1 MSGGEALVGALAR
14 EGVRHVFG
22 VPGAGQYEA
31 VDPFHGRD
39 DIHYV
44 SCRSEQPTTYLA
56 DGYGRVTGRPAAVV
70 VLSGVGLRNAAPGLE
85 TAHAS
90 SSPVLVISDHA
101 TEGAVPPAL
110 AGIVKWGAR
119 ATRPAALPA
128 LVRRAVAEARSGR
141 PRPVYL
147 GVSHAVLAA
156 REPVAWAGAVAAAGG
171 PAPGTAGAGHAAAH
185 PAGAGDDPPGAAGM
199 ASAAGPANSASGALE
214 RAAAADRNPA
224 GAQAAAAAMPP
235 AALATP
241 AAADAVER
249 AAELLAAA
257 ARPAIVAGTGVA
269 RARAAAALRTLAE
282 SLQAPVAT
290 SVAAKGVFSDH
301 HPLCL
306 GAAYPPYR
314 PLTEYLRTRDVVLLA
329 GTGWPAAA
337 LAETT
342 RSSRDAEDDESR
354 GTGLAHRPS
363 SAGQGTRLRTVRI
376 DVEPRADA
384 EVTIQADAGWAL
396 AELAARLAGARAE
409 AAAGAPAAPGLPAA
423 SGVAGEVA
431 RLRARRAAPSEQL
444 QPQRSLTEALRAA
457 LPEDGIL
464 VHDMTQLGYYS
475 RSYFP
480 VYRPDSYQIPRGNL
494 GAALPMALGVKLAYP
509 RRAVVALCGDGGLLY
524 HVQELATAVQY
535 GINVVVVVCNDAAYG
550 NVLRAQQEEFGGRV
564 VGTRLRNPDF
574 PALAAAF
581 GVSGVR
587 AADADNLR
595 STLAAALEADA
606 PALIEVPLG
615 PLQRRY

>member
-14 EGVRHVFG
+14 EGVSHVFG

-31 VDPFHGRD
+31 VDPFYGRR
-39 DIHYV
+39 DIRYI
-44 SCRSEQPTTYLA
+44 SCRSEQPATYLA
-56 DGYGRVTGRPAAVV
+56 DGYGRVAGRPAAVI
-70 VLSGVGLRNAAPGLE
+70 VLSGVGLRSAAPGLE
-85 TAHAS
+85 TAFDS

-119 ATRPAALPA
+119 ATRPAEVPA
-128 LVRRAVAEARSGR
+128 LVRRALAETGSGR

-156 REPVAWAGAVAAAGG
+156 RERVAWAAGGASAGDAAHAAAGL
-171 PAPGTAGAGHAAAH
+171 PPDAAETH
-185 PAGAGDDPPGAAGM
+185 PGAAGT
-199 ASAAGPANSASGALE
+199 AQADAWADSSAGAL
-214 RAAAADRNPA
+214 
-224 GAQAAAAAMPP
+224 
-235 AALATP
+235 
-241 AAADAVER
+241 ER
-249 AAELLAAA
+249 AAELLAGA

-269 RARAAAALRTLAE
+269 RARAAAALCTLAE
-282 SLQAPVAT
+282 RLQAPVAT
-290 SVAAKGVFSDH
+290 SVAAKGVFSDR

-306 GAAYPPYR
+306 GAAHPPYR
-314 PLTEYLRTRDVVLLA
+314 PLTEYLRSRDVVLLA

-337 LAETT
+337 LAE
-342 RSSRDAEDDESR
+342 
-354 GTGLAHRPS
+354 
-363 SAGQGTRLRTVRI
+363 GTRTRTVRI

-396 AELAARLAGARAE
+396 AQLAARLDRGAAGGP
-409 AAAGAPAAPGLPAA
+409 AAAPAVAA
-423 SGVAGEVA
+423 EVA
-431 RLRARRAAPSEQL
+431 RLRAQREAPSEQL

-475 RSYFP
+475 RGYFP
-480 VYRPDSYQIPRGNL
+480 VYQPDSYQIPRGNL
-494 GAALPMALGVKLAYP
+494 GAALPLALGAKLACP

-535 GINVVVVVCNDAAYG
+535 GIAVVVVVCNDNAYG

-581 GVSGVR
+581 GISGQR
-587 AADADNLR
+587 AADAAALR
-595 STLAAALEADA
+595 RMLAAALEADA

>member
-1 MSGGEALVGALAR
+1 MTGGEALVGALAR
-14 EGVRHVFG
+14 EGVSHVFG

-56 DGYGRVTGRPAAVV
+56 DGYGRVTGRPAAVI

-90 SSPVLVISDHA
+90 SSPVLVISDHD

-128 LVRRAVAEARSGR
+128 LVRRAVAEARAGR

-156 REPVAWAGAVAAAGG
+156 REPVPWAGAAAAGEC
-171 PAPGTAGAGHAAAH
+171 PAPGAADAGHSAAH
-185 PAGAGDDPPGAAGM
+185 PAGAGDAPPGAAETHPD
-199 ASAAGPANSASGALE
+199 AAVEAPD
-214 RAAAADRNPA
+214 AAEVNRDLA
-224 GAQAAAAAMPP
+224 GAQATSAATPHAALDASAAAG
-235 AALATP
+235 AL
-241 AAADAVER
+241 DR
-249 AAELLAAA
+249 AAELLAGA

-282 SLQAPVAT
+282 RLQAPVAT
-290 SVAAKGVFSDH
+290 SVAAKGVFSDR

-306 GAAYPPYR
+306 GAVYPPYR

-329 GTGWPAAA
+329 GTGWPTAA
-337 LAETT
+337 LAEG
-342 RSSRDAEDDESR
+342 A
-354 GTGLAHRPS
+354 P
-363 SAGQGTRLRTVRI
+363 LRTVRI
-376 DVEPRADA
+376 DAEPRTDA

-396 AELAARLAGARAE
+396 AQLTARLAGAA
-409 AAAGAPAAPGLPAA
+409 AAGTAAGAPAAPGSPAA
-423 SGVAGEVA
+423 PDVVAEVA
-431 RLRARRAAPSEQL
+431 RLRAQRAAPSEQL

-457 LPEDGIL
+457 LPEDAIL

-480 VYRPDSYQIPRGNL
+480 VYEPDSYQIPRGNL
-494 GAALPMALGVKLAYP
+494 GAALPMALGAKLACP

-581 GVSGVR
+581 GVSGMR
-587 AADADNLR
+587 AADADTLR
-595 STLAAALEADA
+595 RTVAAALKADA

-615 PLQRRY
+615 PLRRRY

>member
-14 EGVRHVFG
+14 EGVSHVFG

-31 VDPFHGRD
+31 VDPFYGRRE
-39 DIHYV
+39 IRYL
-44 SCRSEQPTTYLA
+44 SCRSEQPATYLA
-56 DGYGRVTGRPAAVV
+56 DGYGRVAGRPAAVI
-70 VLSGVGLRNAAPGLE
+70 VLSGVGLRSAAPGLE
-85 TAHAS
+85 TAFDS

-101 TEGAVPPAL
+101 TEDAVPPAL

-119 ATRPAALPA
+119 VTRPAEAPA
-128 LVRRAVAEARSGR
+128 LVRRAVAETGSGR

-156 REPVAWAGAVAAAGG
+156 RERVAWAAGGASAGDAAHAAAGL
-171 PAPGTAGAGHAAAH
+171 PPDAAETH
-185 PAGAGDDPPGAAGM
+185 PGAAGT
-199 ASAAGPANSASGALE
+199 AQADAWADSSAGAL
-214 RAAAADRNPA
+214 
-224 GAQAAAAAMPP
+224 
-235 AALATP
+235 
-241 AAADAVER
+241 ER
-249 AAELLAAA
+249 AAELLAGA

-269 RARAAAALRTLAE
+269 RARAAAALCTLAE
-282 SLQAPVAT
+282 RLQAPVAT
-290 SVAAKGVFSDH
+290 SVAAKGVFSDR

-306 GAAYPPYR
+306 GAAHPPYR
-314 PLTEYLRTRDVVLLA
+314 PLTEYLRSRDVVLLA

-337 LAETT
+337 LAE
-342 RSSRDAEDDESR
+342 
-354 GTGLAHRPS
+354 
-363 SAGQGTRLRTVRI
+363 GTRTRTVRI

-396 AELAARLAGARAE
+396 AQLAARLDRGANGGP
-409 AAAGAPAAPGLPAA
+409 AAAPAVAA
-423 SGVAGEVA
+423 EVA
-431 RLRARRAAPSEQL
+431 RLRAQREAPSEQL

-475 RSYFP
+475 RGYFP
-480 VYRPDSYQIPRGNL
+480 VYQPDSYQIPRGNL
-494 GAALPMALGVKLAYP
+494 GAALPLALGAKLACP

-524 HVQELATAVQY
+524 HVQELVTAVQY
-535 GINVVVVVCNDAAYG
+535 GINVVVVVCNDNAYG

-564 VGTRLRNPDF
+564 IGTRLRNPDF
-574 PALAAAF
+574 PTLAAAF
-581 GVSGVR
+581 GISGQR
-587 AADADNLR
+587 AADAAALR
-595 STLAAALEADA
+595 RMLAAALEADS

>member
-14 EGVRHVFG
+14 EGVSHVFG

-31 VDPFHGRD
+31 VDPFYGRD
-39 DIHYV
+39 DIRYV

-56 DGYGRVTGRPAAVV
+56 DGYGRVAGRPAAVI

-90 SSPVLVISDHA
+90 SSPVLMISDHDA
-101 TEGAVPPAL
+101 EDAVPPAL
-110 AGIVKWGAR
+110 AGIAKWGAR
-119 ATRPAALPA
+119 ATRPAAVPA
-128 LVRRAVAEARSGR
+128 LVRRALAEARSGR

-156 REPVAWAGAVAAAGG
+156 RERVS
-171 PAPGTAGAGHAAAH
+171 AAH
-185 PAGAGDDPPGAAGM
+185 PAGAGDSPDAAETPHGAVGEA
-199 ASAAGPANSASGALE
+199 PADVQAHP
-214 RAAAADRNPA
+214 AADV
-224 GAQAAAAAMPP
+224 
-235 AALATP
+235 L
-241 AAADAVER
+241 ER
-249 AAELLAAA
+249 AAELLAGA

-269 RARAAAALRTLAE
+269 RARAAAALCALAE
-282 SLQAPVAT
+282 RLQAPVAT
-290 SVAAKGVFSDH
+290 SVAAKGILSDR

-306 GAAYPPYR
+306 GAVFPPYR
-314 PLTEYLRTRDVVLLA
+314 PLTEFLRTRDVVLLA
-329 GTGWPAAA
+329 GTGWPAAT
-337 LAETT
+337 LAE
-342 RSSRDAEDDESR
+342 
-354 GTGLAHRPS
+354 
-363 SAGQGTRLRTVRI
+363 GTRMRTVRI

-384 EVTIQADAGWAL
+384 EETIQADAGWAL
-396 AELAARLAGARAE
+396 AQIAARLDRGA
-409 AAAGAPAAPGLPAA
+409 AAAGPTAAPAV
-423 SGVAGEVA
+423 VAEVA
-431 RLRARRAAPSEQL
+431 RLRAQRGAPSEQL

-494 GAALPMALGVKLAYP
+494 GAALPLALGAKLACP

-535 GINVVVVVCNDAAYG
+535 GINVVVVVCNDNAYG

-564 VGTRLRNPDF
+564 IGTRLRNPDF

-581 GVSGVR
+581 GISGQR
-587 AADADNLR
+587 AADAAALR
-595 STLAAALEADA
+595 RMLTATLEADA

>member
-14 EGVRHVFG
+14 EGVSHVFG

-31 VDPFHGRD
+31 VDPFYGRR
-39 DIHYV
+39 DIRYI
-44 SCRSEQPTTYLA
+44 SCRSEQPATYLA
-56 DGYGRVTGRPAAVV
+56 DGYGRVAGRPAAVI
-70 VLSGVGLRNAAPGLE
+70 VLSGVGLRSAAPGLE
-85 TAHAS
+85 TAFDS

-119 ATRPAALPA
+119 ATRPAEVPA
-128 LVRRAVAEARSGR
+128 LVRRALAETGSGR

-156 REPVAWAGAVAAAGG
+156 RERVAWAAGGASAGDAAHAAAGL
-171 PAPGTAGAGHAAAH
+171 PPDAAETH
-185 PAGAGDDPPGAAGM
+185 PGAAGT
-199 ASAAGPANSASGALE
+199 AQADAWADSSAGAL
-214 RAAAADRNPA
+214 
-224 GAQAAAAAMPP
+224 
-235 AALATP
+235 
-241 AAADAVER
+241 ER
-249 AAELLAAA
+249 AAELLAGA

-269 RARAAAALRTLAE
+269 RARAAAALCTLAE
-282 SLQAPVAT
+282 RLQAPVAT
-290 SVAAKGVFSDH
+290 SVAAKGVFSDR

-306 GAAYPPYR
+306 GAAHPPYR
-314 PLTEYLRTRDVVLLA
+314 PLTEYLRSRDVVLLA

-337 LAETT
+337 LAE
-342 RSSRDAEDDESR
+342 
-354 GTGLAHRPS
+354 
-363 SAGQGTRLRTVRI
+363 GTRTRTVRI
-376 DVEPRADA
+376 DMEPRADA

-396 AELAARLAGARAE
+396 AQLAARLDRGAAGGP
-409 AAAGAPAAPGLPAA
+409 AAAPAVAA
-423 SGVAGEVA
+423 EVA
-431 RLRARRAAPSEQL
+431 RLRAQREAPSEQL

-475 RSYFP
+475 RGYFP
-480 VYRPDSYQIPRGNL
+480 VYQPDSYQIPRGNL
-494 GAALPMALGVKLAYP
+494 GAALPLALGAKLACP

-535 GINVVVVVCNDAAYG
+535 GIAVVVVVCNDNAYG

-581 GVSGVR
+581 GISGQR
-587 AADADNLR
+587 AADAAALR
-595 STLAAALEADA
+595 RMLAAALEADA

>member
-1 MSGGEALVGALAR
+1 MTGGEALVGALAQ
-14 EGVRHVFG
+14 EGVSHVFG

-56 DGYGRVTGRPAAVV
+56 DGYGRVTGRPAAVI

-90 SSPVLVISDHA
+90 SSPVLVISDHD
-101 TEGAVPPAL
+101 TEDAVPPAL
-110 AGIVKWGAR
+110 EGIVKWGAR
-119 ATRPAALPA
+119 ATRPAAVPS

-156 REPVAWAGAVAAAGG
+156 RERVSWAGAAATGGG
-171 PAPGTAGAGHAAAH
+171 PASGAAVAGHSAAD
-185 PAGAGDDPPGAAGM
+185 PAGTGDDSPGAAATHPGAM
-199 ASAAGPANSASGALE
+199 GTAPAAGRPNPASGALE
-214 RAAAADRNPA
+214 S
-224 GAQAAAAAMPP
+224 
-235 AALATP
+235 
-241 AAADAVER
+241 

-257 ARPAIVAGTGVA
+257 VRPAIVAGTGVA
-269 RARAAAALRTLAE
+269 RAGAAAELRTLAE
-282 SLQAPVAT
+282 RLQAPVAT

-306 GAAYPPYR
+306 GAVYPPYR
-314 PLTEYLRTRDVVLLA
+314 PLTDFLRTRDAVLLA
-329 GTGWPAAA
+329 GTGWPATA
-337 LAETT
+337 LAE
-342 RSSRDAEDDESR
+342 
-354 GTGLAHRPS
+354 
-363 SAGQGTRLRTVRI
+363 GTRLRTVRI

-396 AELAARLAGARAE
+396 EQLGARLDGGTAPIP
-409 AAAGAPAAPGLPAA
+409 PAAPDVTA
-423 SGVAGEVA
+423 EVA
-431 RLRARRAAPSEQL
+431 RLRAQRAAPSEQL

-480 VYRPDSYQIPRGNL
+480 VYRPDGYQIPRGNL
-494 GAALPMALGVKLAYP
+494 GAALPMALGAKLACP
-509 RRAVVALCGDGGLLY
+509 RCAVVALCGDGGLLY

-535 GINVVVVVCNDAAYG
+535 GIAVVVVVCNDNAYG

-574 PALAAAF
+574 PGLAAAF
-581 GVSGVR
+581 GVSGQR
-587 AADADNLR
+587 APDAAALQ
-595 STLAAALEADA
+595 SILAAALEADA

>member
-14 EGVRHVFG
+14 EGVSHVFG

-31 VDPFHGRD
+31 VDPFYGRR
-39 DIHYV
+39 DIRYL
-44 SCRSEQPTTYLA
+44 SCRSEQPATYLA
-56 DGYGRVTGRPAAVV
+56 DGYGRVAGRPAAVI
-70 VLSGVGLRNAAPGLE
+70 VLSGVGLRSAAPGLE
-85 TAHAS
+85 TAFDS

-119 ATRPAALPA
+119 ATRPAEVPA
-128 LVRRAVAEARSGR
+128 LVRRALAETGSGR

-156 REPVAWAGAVAAAGG
+156 RERVAWAAGGASAGDAAHAAAGL
-171 PAPGTAGAGHAAAH
+171 PPDAAETH
-185 PAGAGDDPPGAAGM
+185 PGAAGT
-199 ASAAGPANSASGALE
+199 AQADAWADSSAGAL
-214 RAAAADRNPA
+214 
-224 GAQAAAAAMPP
+224 
-235 AALATP
+235 
-241 AAADAVER
+241 ER
-249 AAELLAAA
+249 AAELLAGA

-269 RARAAAALRTLAE
+269 RARAAAALCALAE
-282 SLQAPVAT
+282 HLQAPVAT
-290 SVAAKGVFSDH
+290 SVAAKGVFSDR

-306 GAAYPPYR
+306 GAAHPPYR

-337 LAETT
+337 LAE
-342 RSSRDAEDDESR
+342 
-354 GTGLAHRPS
+354 
-363 SAGQGTRLRTVRI
+363 GTRTRTVRI
-376 DVEPRADA
+376 DMEPRADA

-396 AELAARLAGARAE
+396 AQLAARLDRGANGGP
-409 AAAGAPAAPGLPAA
+409 AAAPAVAA
-423 SGVAGEVA
+423 EVA
-431 RLRARRAAPSEQL
+431 RLRAQREAPSEQL

-475 RSYFP
+475 RGYFP
-480 VYRPDSYQIPRGNL
+480 VYQPDSYQIPRGNL
-494 GAALPMALGVKLAYP
+494 GAALPLALGAKLACP

-524 HVQELATAVQY
+524 HVQELATAFQY
-535 GINVVVVVCNDAAYG
+535 GINVVVVVCNDNAYG

-574 PALAAAF
+574 PTLAAAF
-581 GVSGVR
+581 GISGQR
-587 AADADNLR
+587 AADAAALR
-595 STLAAALEADA
+595 RMLAAALEADA

>member
-1 MSGGEALVGALAR
+1 MVNSDAPRVMSGGEALVGALAR
-14 EGVRHVFG
+14 EGVSHVFG

-31 VDPFHGRD
+31 VDPFYGRR
-39 DIHYV
+39 DINYV
-44 SCRSEQPTTYLA
+44 SCRSEQPVTYLA
-56 DGYGRVTGRPAAVV
+56 DGYGRVAGRPAAVI

-101 TEGAVPPAL
+101 GAGAVPPAL

-119 ATRPAALPA
+119 VTRPAEVPA
-128 LVRRAVAEARSGR
+128 LVRRAVAETGSGR

-156 REPVAWAGAVAAAGG
+156 REPVAWAAGGASAGDAAHAAAGL
-171 PAPGTAGAGHAAAH
+171 PPDAAETH
-185 PAGAGDDPPGAAGM
+185 LGAAG
-199 ASAAGPANSASGALE
+199 AAQADVWADSSAGALE
-214 RAAAADRNPA
+214 H
-224 GAQAAAAAMPP
+224 
-235 AALATP
+235 
-241 AAADAVER
+241 
-249 AAELLAAA
+249 AAELLAGA

-269 RARAAAALRTLAE
+269 RARAAAALCTLAE
-282 SLQAPVAT
+282 RLQAPVAT
-290 SVAAKGVFSDH
+290 SVAAKGVFSDR

-337 LAETT
+337 LAE
-342 RSSRDAEDDESR
+342 
-354 GTGLAHRPS
+354 
-363 SAGQGTRLRTVRI
+363 GTRMRTVRI
-376 DVEPRADA
+376 DAEPRADA
-384 EVTIQADAGWAL
+384 DVTIQADAGWAL
-396 AELAARLAGARAE
+396 EQLAARLDRGRGAGPDATPVV
-409 AAAGAPAAPGLPAA
+409 AA
-423 SGVAGEVA
+423 EVA
-431 RLRARRAAPSEQL
+431 RLRAQRAAPSEQL
-444 QPQRSLTEALRAA
+444 QPQRSLIEALRAA

-475 RSYFP
+475 RNYFP
-480 VYRPDSYQIPRGNL
+480 VYQPDSYQIPRGNL
-494 GAALPMALGVKLAYP
+494 GAALPMALGAKLACP

-524 HVQELATAVQY
+524 HVQELVTAVQY
-535 GINVVVVVCNDAAYG
+535 GIAVVVVVCNDNAYG

-564 VGTRLRNPDF
+564 IGTRLRNPDF

-581 GVSGVR
+581 GISGQR
-587 AADADNLR
+587 AADADTLR
-595 STLAAALEADA
+595 CTLAAALEAAA

>member
-14 EGVRHVFG
+14 EGVSHVFG

-31 VDPFHGRD
+31 VDPFYGRR
-39 DIHYV
+39 DIRYI
-44 SCRSEQPTTYLA
+44 SCRSEQPATYLA
-56 DGYGRVTGRPAAVV
+56 DGYGRVAGRPAAVI
-70 VLSGVGLRNAAPGLE
+70 VLSGVGLRSAAPGLE
-85 TAHAS
+85 TAFDS

-119 ATRPAALPA
+119 ATRPAEVPA
-128 LVRRAVAEARSGR
+128 LVRRALAEMGSGR

-156 REPVAWAGAVAAAGG
+156 RERVAWAAGGASAGDAAHAAAGL
-171 PAPGTAGAGHAAAH
+171 PPDAAETH
-185 PAGAGDDPPGAAGM
+185 PGAAGT
-199 ASAAGPANSASGALE
+199 AQADAWADSSAGAL
-214 RAAAADRNPA
+214 
-224 GAQAAAAAMPP
+224 
-235 AALATP
+235 
-241 AAADAVER
+241 ER
-249 AAELLAAA
+249 AAELLAGA

-269 RARAAAALRTLAE
+269 RARAAAALCTLAE
-282 SLQAPVAT
+282 RLQAPVAT
-290 SVAAKGVFSDH
+290 SVAAKGVFSDR

-306 GAAYPPYR
+306 GAAHPPYR
-314 PLTEYLRTRDVVLLA
+314 PLTEYLRSRDVVLLA

-337 LAETT
+337 LAE
-342 RSSRDAEDDESR
+342 
-354 GTGLAHRPS
+354 
-363 SAGQGTRLRTVRI
+363 GTRTRTVRI

-396 AELAARLAGARAE
+396 AQLAARLDRGAAGGP
-409 AAAGAPAAPGLPAA
+409 AAAPAVAA
-423 SGVAGEVA
+423 EVA
-431 RLRARRAAPSEQL
+431 RLRAQREAPSEQL

-475 RSYFP
+475 RGYFP
-480 VYRPDSYQIPRGNL
+480 VYQPDSYQIPRGNL
-494 GAALPMALGVKLAYP
+494 GAALPLALGAKLACP

-524 HVQELATAVQY
+524 HVQELATAFQY
-535 GINVVVVVCNDAAYG
+535 GINVVVVVCNDNAYG

-581 GVSGVR
+581 GISGQR
-587 AADADNLR
+587 AADAAALR
-595 STLAAALEADA
+595 RMLAAALEADA

>member
-14 EGVRHVFG
+14 EGVSHVFG

-31 VDPFHGRD
+31 VDPFYGRR
-39 DIHYV
+39 DIRYI
-44 SCRSEQPTTYLA
+44 SCRSEQPATYLA
-56 DGYGRVTGRPAAVV
+56 DGYGRVAGRPAAVI
-70 VLSGVGLRNAAPGLE
+70 VLSGVGLRSAAPGLE
-85 TAHAS
+85 TAFDS

-119 ATRPAALPA
+119 ATRPAEVPA
-128 LVRRAVAEARSGR
+128 LVRRALAETGSGR

-156 REPVAWAGAVAAAGG
+156 RERVAWAAGGASAGDAAHAAAGL
-171 PAPGTAGAGHAAAH
+171 PPDAAETH
-185 PAGAGDDPPGAAGM
+185 PGAAGT
-199 ASAAGPANSASGALE
+199 AQADAWADSSAGAL
-214 RAAAADRNPA
+214 
-224 GAQAAAAAMPP
+224 
-235 AALATP
+235 
-241 AAADAVER
+241 ER
-249 AAELLAAA
+249 AAELLAGA

-269 RARAAAALRTLAE
+269 RARAAAALCALAE
-282 SLQAPVAT
+282 HLQAPVAT
-290 SVAAKGVFSDH
+290 SVAAKGVFSDR

-306 GAAYPPYR
+306 GAAHPPYR

-337 LAETT
+337 LAE
-342 RSSRDAEDDESR
+342 
-354 GTGLAHRPS
+354 
-363 SAGQGTRLRTVRI
+363 GTRTRTVRI
-376 DVEPRADA
+376 DMEPRADA

-396 AELAARLAGARAE
+396 AQLAARLDRGAAGGP
-409 AAAGAPAAPGLPAA
+409 AAAPAVAA
-423 SGVAGEVA
+423 EVA
-431 RLRARRAAPSEQL
+431 RLRAQREAPSEQL

-475 RSYFP
+475 RGYFP
-480 VYRPDSYQIPRGNL
+480 VYQPDSYQIPRGNL
-494 GAALPMALGVKLAYP
+494 GAALPLALGAKLACP

-524 HVQELATAVQY
+524 HVQELATAFQY
-535 GINVVVVVCNDAAYG
+535 GINVVVVVCNDNAYG

-581 GVSGVR
+581 GISGQR
-587 AADADNLR
+587 AADAAALR
-595 STLAAALEADA
+595 RMLAAALEADA

>member
-14 EGVRHVFG
+14 EGVSHVFG

-31 VDPFHGRD
+31 VDPFYGRRE
-39 DIHYV
+39 IRYL
-44 SCRSEQPTTYLA
+44 SCRSEQPATYLA
-56 DGYGRVTGRPAAVV
+56 DGYGRVAGRPAAVI
-70 VLSGVGLRNAAPGLE
+70 VLSGVGLRSAAPGLE
-85 TAHAS
+85 TAFDS

-101 TEGAVPPAL
+101 TEDAVPPAL

-119 ATRPAALPA
+119 ATRPAEVPA
-128 LVRRAVAEARSGR
+128 LVRRALVEMGSGR
-141 PRPVYL
+141 PRPVYV

-156 REPVAWAGAVAAAGG
+156 RERVAWAAGGASAGDAAHAAAGL
-171 PAPGTAGAGHAAAH
+171 PPDAVETH
-185 PAGAGDDPPGAAGM
+185 PGAAGT
-199 ASAAGPANSASGALE
+199 AQADAWADSSAGAL
-214 RAAAADRNPA
+214 
-224 GAQAAAAAMPP
+224 
-235 AALATP
+235 
-241 AAADAVER
+241 ER
-249 AAELLAAA
+249 AAELLAGA

-269 RARAAAALRTLAE
+269 RARAAAALCTLAE
-282 SLQAPVAT
+282 RLQAPVAT
-290 SVAAKGVFSDH
+290 SVAAKGVFSDR

-306 GAAYPPYR
+306 GAAHPPYR
-314 PLTEYLRTRDVVLLA
+314 PLTEYLRSRDVVLLA

-337 LAETT
+337 LAE
-342 RSSRDAEDDESR
+342 
-354 GTGLAHRPS
+354 
-363 SAGQGTRLRTVRI
+363 GTRTRTVRI

-396 AELAARLAGARAE
+396 AQLAARLDRGANGGP
-409 AAAGAPAAPGLPAA
+409 AAAPAVAA
-423 SGVAGEVA
+423 EVA
-431 RLRARRAAPSEQL
+431 RLRAQREAPSEQL

-475 RSYFP
+475 RGYFP
-480 VYRPDSYQIPRGNL
+480 VYQPDSYQIPRGNL
-494 GAALPMALGVKLAYP
+494 GAALPLALGAKLACP

-535 GINVVVVVCNDAAYG
+535 GIAVVVVVCNDNAYG

-581 GVSGVR
+581 GISGQR
-587 AADADNLR
+587 AADAAALR
-595 STLAAALEADA
+595 RMLAASLEADA

>member
-14 EGVRHVFG
+14 EGVSHVFG

-31 VDPFHGRD
+31 VDPFHGRH

-56 DGYGRVTGRPAAVV
+56 DGYGRVTGRPAAVI

-90 SSPVLVISDHA
+90 SSPVLVISDHH
-101 TEGAVPPAL
+101 TDGAVPPAL

-156 REPVAWAGAVAAAGG
+156 REPVAWVGAVAPGGG
-171 PAPGTAGAGHAAAH
+171 PAPGAAGAGHSAAH
-185 PAGAGDDPPGAAGM
+185 YAGAGDDPPGAAETHPD
-199 ASAAGPANSASGALE
+199 AASGAP
-214 RAAAADRNPA
+214 AAGQANPA
-224 GAQAAAAAMPP
+224 AEP
-235 AALATP
+235 L
-241 AAADAVER
+241 ER

-257 ARPAIVAGTGVA
+257 TRPAIVAGTGVA

-282 SLQAPVAT
+282 RLQAPVAT

-306 GAAYPPYR
+306 GAVYPPYR

-329 GTGWPAAA
+329 GTGWPAAP
-337 LAETT
+337 LAE
-342 RSSRDAEDDESR
+342 
-354 GTGLAHRPS
+354 
-363 SAGQGTRLRTVRI
+363 GTRLRTARI

-396 AELAARLAGARAE
+396 AQLAKRL
-409 AAAGAPAAPGLPAA
+409 AAAGEATGAPGAPGSSAA
-423 SGVAGEVA
+423 SGVVEEVA
-431 RLRARRAAPSEQL
+431 QLRTRRAAPSEQL

-480 VYRPDSYQIPRGNL
+480 VYQPDSYQIPRGNL
-494 GAALPMALGVKLAYP
+494 GAALPMALGAKLACP

-581 GVSGVR
+581 GISGQR
-587 AADADNLR
+587 AADAGALR
-595 STLAAALEADA
+595 SALAAALEADA

>member
-14 EGVRHVFG
+14 EGVSHVFG

-31 VDPFHGRD
+31 VDPFYGRR
-39 DIHYV
+39 DIRYL
-44 SCRSEQPTTYLA
+44 SCRSEQPATYLA
-56 DGYGRVTGRPAAVV
+56 DGYGRVAGRPAAVI
-70 VLSGVGLRNAAPGLE
+70 VLSGVGLRSAAPGLE
-85 TAHAS
+85 TAFDS

-119 ATRPAALPA
+119 ATRPAEVPA
-128 LVRRAVAEARSGR
+128 LVRRAAAEARRGR

-156 REPVAWAGAVAAAGG
+156 RERVARAAGG
-171 PAPGTAGAGHAAAH
+171 ASAGAAAHAAARL
-185 PAGAGDDPPGAAGM
+185 PPDAAETYPGAAGT
-199 ASAAGPANSASGALE
+199 AQADAWADSSAGAL
-214 RAAAADRNPA
+214 
-224 GAQAAAAAMPP
+224 
-235 AALATP
+235 
-241 AAADAVER
+241 ER
-249 AAELLAAA
+249 AAELLAGA

-269 RARAAAALRTLAE
+269 RARAAAALCTLAE
-282 SLQAPVAT
+282 RLQAPVAT
-290 SVAAKGVFSDH
+290 SVAAKGVFSDR

-306 GAAYPPYR
+306 GAAHPPYR
-314 PLTEYLRTRDVVLLA
+314 PLTEYLRSRDVVLLA

-337 LAETT
+337 LAE
-342 RSSRDAEDDESR
+342 
-354 GTGLAHRPS
+354 
-363 SAGQGTRLRTVRI
+363 GTRTRTVRI
-376 DVEPRADA
+376 DMEPRADA

-396 AELAARLAGARAE
+396 AQLAARLDRGAAGGP
-409 AAAGAPAAPGLPAA
+409 AAAPAVAA
-423 SGVAGEVA
+423 EVA
-431 RLRARRAAPSEQL
+431 RLRAQREAPSEQL

-475 RSYFP
+475 RGYFP
-480 VYRPDSYQIPRGNL
+480 VYQPDSYQIPRGNL
-494 GAALPMALGVKLAYP
+494 GAALPLALGAKLACP

-535 GINVVVVVCNDAAYG
+535 GINVVVVVCNDNAYG

-581 GVSGVR
+581 GISGQR
-587 AADADNLR
+587 AADAAALR
-595 STLAAALEADA
+595 RMLAAALEADA

>member
-14 EGVRHVFG
+14 EGVSHVFG

-31 VDPFHGRD
+31 VDPFYGRRE
-39 DIHYV
+39 IRYL
-44 SCRSEQPTTYLA
+44 SCRSEQPATYLA
-56 DGYGRVTGRPAAVV
+56 DGYGRVAGRPAAVI
-70 VLSGVGLRNAAPGLE
+70 VLSGVGLRSAAPGLE
-85 TAHAS
+85 TAFDS

-101 TEGAVPPAL
+101 TEDAVPPAL

-119 ATRPAALPA
+119 ATRPAEVPA
-128 LVRRAVAEARSGR
+128 LVRRALVEMGSGR

-156 REPVAWAGAVAAAGG
+156 RERVAWAAGGASAGDAAHAAAGL
-171 PAPGTAGAGHAAAH
+171 PPDAVETH
-185 PAGAGDDPPGAAGM
+185 PGAAGT
-199 ASAAGPANSASGALE
+199 AQADAWADSSAGAL
-214 RAAAADRNPA
+214 
-224 GAQAAAAAMPP
+224 
-235 AALATP
+235 
-241 AAADAVER
+241 ER
-249 AAELLAAA
+249 AAELLAGA

-269 RARAAAALRTLAE
+269 RARAAAALCTLAE
-282 SLQAPVAT
+282 RLQAPVAT
-290 SVAAKGVFSDH
+290 SVAAKGVFSDR

-306 GAAYPPYR
+306 GAVFPPYR
-314 PLTEYLRTRDVVLLA
+314 PLTEYLRTRDAVLLA
-329 GTGWPAAA
+329 GTGWPATT
-337 LAETT
+337 LAE
-342 RSSRDAEDDESR
+342 
-354 GTGLAHRPS
+354 
-363 SAGQGTRLRTVRI
+363 GTRMRTVRI

-396 AELAARLAGARAE
+396 AQLAARLDRGANGGP
-409 AAAGAPAAPGLPAA
+409 AAAPAVAA
-423 SGVAGEVA
+423 EVA
-431 RLRARRAAPSEQL
+431 RLRAQREAPSEQL

-475 RSYFP
+475 RGYFP
-480 VYRPDSYQIPRGNL
+480 VYQPDSYQIPRGNL
-494 GAALPMALGVKLAYP
+494 GAALPLALGAKLACP

-535 GINVVVVVCNDAAYG
+535 GIAVVVVVCNDNAYG

-564 VGTRLRNPDF
+564 IGTRLRNPDF

-581 GVSGVR
+581 GISGQR
-587 AADADNLR
+587 AADADTLR
-595 STLAAALEADA
+595 CTLAAALEAAA

>member
-14 EGVRHVFG
+14 EGVSHVFG

-31 VDPFHGRD
+31 VDPFYGRR
-39 DIHYV
+39 DIRYI
-44 SCRSEQPTTYLA
+44 SCRSEQPATYLA
-56 DGYGRVTGRPAAVV
+56 DGYGRVAGRPAAVI
-70 VLSGVGLRNAAPGLE
+70 VLSGVGLRSAAPGLE
-85 TAHAS
+85 TAFDS

-119 ATRPAALPA
+119 ATRPAEVPV
-128 LVRRAVAEARSGR
+128 LVRRAVVEMGSGR

-156 REPVAWAGAVAAAGG
+156 RERVAWAAGGASAGDAAHAAAGL
-171 PAPGTAGAGHAAAH
+171 PPDAVETH
-185 PAGAGDDPPGAAGM
+185 PGAAGT
-199 ASAAGPANSASGALE
+199 AQADAWADSSAGAL
-214 RAAAADRNPA
+214 
-224 GAQAAAAAMPP
+224 
-235 AALATP
+235 
-241 AAADAVER
+241 ER
-249 AAELLAAA
+249 AAELLAGA

-269 RARAAAALRTLAE
+269 RARAAAALCTLAE
-282 SLQAPVAT
+282 RLQAPVAT
-290 SVAAKGVFSDH
+290 SVAAKGVFSDR

-306 GAAYPPYR
+306 GAAHPPYR
-314 PLTEYLRTRDVVLLA
+314 PLTEYLRSRDVVLLA

-337 LAETT
+337 LAE
-342 RSSRDAEDDESR
+342 
-354 GTGLAHRPS
+354 
-363 SAGQGTRLRTVRI
+363 GTRTRTVRI

-396 AELAARLAGARAE
+396 AQLAARLDRGANGGP
-409 AAAGAPAAPGLPAA
+409 AAAPAVAA
-423 SGVAGEVA
+423 EVA
-431 RLRARRAAPSEQL
+431 RLRAQREAPSEQL

-475 RSYFP
+475 RGYFP
-480 VYRPDSYQIPRGNL
+480 VYQPDSYQIPRGNL
-494 GAALPMALGVKLAYP
+494 GAALPLALGAKLACP

-524 HVQELATAVQY
+524 HVQELVTAVQY
-535 GINVVVVVCNDAAYG
+535 GINVVVVVCNDNAYG

-581 GVSGVR
+581 GISGQR
-587 AADADNLR
+587 AADAAALR
-595 STLAAALEADA
+595 RMLAAALEADS

>member
-1 MSGGEALVGALAR
+1 MTGGEALVGALAR
-14 EGVRHVFG
+14 EGVSHVFG

-56 DGYGRVTGRPAAVV
+56 DGYGRVAGRPAAVI

-90 SSPVLVISDHA
+90 SSPVLVISDHD

-156 REPVAWAGAVAAAGG
+156 HEPVVWAGAAAAGG
-171 PAPGTAGAGHAAAH
+171 GAAPGAAGAGHSAARPAVETH
-185 PAGAGDDPPGAAGM
+185 PDAAG
-199 ASAAGPANSASGALE
+199 GAPH
-214 RAAAADRNPA
+214 A
-224 GAQAAAAAMPP
+224 AQANP
-235 AALATP
+235 
-241 AAADAVER
+241 AADALKR
-249 AAELLAAA
+249 AAELLAGA

-269 RARAAAALRTLAE
+269 RARAAAALLTLAE
-282 SLQAPVAT
+282 RLQAPVAT
-290 SVAAKGVFSDH
+290 SVAAKGVFSDR

-306 GAAYPPYR
+306 GAVYPPYR
-314 PLTEYLRTRDVVLLA
+314 PLTDYLRTRDAVLLA
-329 GTGWPAAA
+329 GTGWPATV
-337 LAETT
+337 LAEST
-342 RSSRDAEDDESR
+342 RSLRDSEDDGNR
-354 GTGLAHRPS
+354 GTGMVRAK
-363 SAGQGTRLRTVRI
+363 LRTVRI
-376 DVEPRADA
+376 DVEPRTDA

-396 AELAARLAGARAE
+396 AQLTARLAGAG
-409 AAAGAPAAPGLPAA
+409 AATGAPVAPGSPIA
-423 SGVAGEVA
+423 SGVAAEVA
-431 RLRARRAAPSEQL
+431 RIRAQRAAPSEQL

-457 LPEDGIL
+457 LPEGGIL

-494 GAALPMALGVKLAYP
+494 GAALPMALGAKLACP

-564 VGTRLRNPDF
+564 VGTRLRNPEF

-581 GVSGVR
+581 GIKGMR
-587 AADADNLR
+587 AADADTLR
-595 STLAAALEADA
+595 STLAAALEADV

>member
-1 MSGGEALVGALAR
+1 MSGGEALVSALAR
-14 EGVRHVFG
+14 EGVSHVFG

-56 DGYGRVTGRPAAVV
+56 DGYGRVAGRPAAVI

-85 TAHAS
+85 TAHTS
-90 SSPVLVISDHA
+90 SSPVLMISDHD
-101 TEGAVPPAL
+101 TEDAVPPAL
-110 AGIVKWGAR
+110 AGIAKWGAR
-119 ATRPAALPA
+119 APRPAALPA
-128 LVRRAVAEARSGR
+128 LVRRALAEARSGR

-156 REPVAWAGAVAAAGG
+156 REPVAWAGSAAAGG
-171 PAPGTAGAGHAAAH
+171 GPASGVAVTGHSVAHRAGAGEDR
-185 PAGAGDDPPGAAGM
+185 PGAGETHSGAAGVT
-199 ASAAGPANSASGALE
+199 PE
-214 RAAAADRNPA
+214 
-224 GAQAAAAAMPP
+224 
-235 AALATP
+235 AALANP
-241 AAADAVER
+241 AADAMER
-249 AAELLAAA
+249 AAELLAGA

-269 RARAAAALRTLAE
+269 RAGAAAALCALAE
-282 SLQAPVAT
+282 RLQAPVAT
-290 SVAAKGVFSDH
+290 SVAAKGVFSDR

-306 GAAYPPYR
+306 GAVYPPYR
-314 PLTEYLRTRDVVLLA
+314 PLTEYLRTRDAVLLA

-337 LAETT
+337 LAE
-342 RSSRDAEDDESR
+342 
-354 GTGLAHRPS
+354 
-363 SAGQGTRLRTVRI
+363 GTRLCTVRI
-376 DVEPRADA
+376 DVEPRSDA
-384 EVTIQADAGWAL
+384 EVTVQADVGWAL
-396 AELAARLAGARAE
+396 EQLAARLDGAT
-409 AAAGAPAAPGLPAA
+409 AAGPTVAPDSPAAR
-423 SGVAGEVA
+423 GVMAEVA
-431 RLRARRAAPSEQL
+431 RLRAQRAAPGEQL

-494 GAALPMALGVKLAYP
+494 GAALPMALGAKLACP

-535 GINVVVVVCNDAAYG
+535 GIAVVVVVCNDNAYG

-581 GVSGVR
+581 GVSGTRVSDAETLRR
-587 AADADNLR
+587 AV
-595 STLAAALEADA
+595 AAALEADA

>member
-14 EGVRHVFG
+14 EGVSHVFG

-31 VDPFHGRD
+31 VDPFYGRR
-39 DIHYV
+39 DIRYI
-44 SCRSEQPTTYLA
+44 SCRSEQPATYLA
-56 DGYGRVTGRPAAVV
+56 DGYGRVAGRPAAVI
-70 VLSGVGLRNAAPGLE
+70 VLSGVGLRSAAPGLE
-85 TAHAS
+85 TAFDS

-119 ATRPAALPA
+119 ATRPAEVPA
-128 LVRRAVAEARSGR
+128 LVRRAVVEMGSGR

-156 REPVAWAGAVAAAGG
+156 RERVAWAAGGASAGDAAHAAAGL
-171 PAPGTAGAGHAAAH
+171 PPDAAET
-185 PAGAGDDPPGAAGM
+185 DPGAAGT
-199 ASAAGPANSASGALE
+199 AQADAWADSSAGAL
-214 RAAAADRNPA
+214 
-224 GAQAAAAAMPP
+224 
-235 AALATP
+235 
-241 AAADAVER
+241 ER
-249 AAELLAAA
+249 AAELLAGA

-269 RARAAAALRTLAE
+269 RARAAAALCTLAE
-282 SLQAPVAT
+282 RLQAPVAT
-290 SVAAKGVFSDH
+290 SVAAKGVFSDR

-306 GAAYPPYR
+306 GAAHPPYR
-314 PLTEYLRTRDVVLLA
+314 PLTEYLHSRDVVLLA

-337 LAETT
+337 LAE
-342 RSSRDAEDDESR
+342 
-354 GTGLAHRPS
+354 
-363 SAGQGTRLRTVRI
+363 GTRTRTVRI

-396 AELAARLAGARAE
+396 AQLAARLDRG
-409 AAAGAPAAPGLPAA
+409 AAGGPAATPA
-423 SGVAGEVA
+423 VAAEVA
-431 RLRARRAAPSEQL
+431 RLRAQREAPSEQL

-475 RSYFP
+475 RGYFP
-480 VYRPDSYQIPRGNL
+480 VYQPDSYQIPRGNL
-494 GAALPMALGVKLAYP
+494 GAALPLALGAKLACP

-535 GINVVVVVCNDAAYG
+535 GIAVVVVVCNDNAYG

-581 GVSGVR
+581 GISGQR
-587 AADADNLR
+587 AAAAAALR
-595 STLAAALEADA
+595 RMLAAALEADA

>member
-14 EGVRHVFG
+14 EGVSHVFG

-31 VDPFHGRD
+31 VDPFYGRRE
-39 DIHYV
+39 IRYL
-44 SCRSEQPTTYLA
+44 SCRSEQPATYLA
-56 DGYGRVTGRPAAVV
+56 DGYGRVAGRPAAVI
-70 VLSGVGLRNAAPGLE
+70 VLSGVGLRSAAPGLE
-85 TAHAS
+85 TAFDS

-101 TEGAVPPAL
+101 TEDAVPPAL

-119 ATRPAALPA
+119 ATRPAEVPA
-128 LVRRAVAEARSGR
+128 LVRRALVEMGSGR
-141 PRPVYL
+141 PRPVYV

-156 REPVAWAGAVAAAGG
+156 RERVAWAAGGASAGDAAHAAAGL
-171 PAPGTAGAGHAAAH
+171 PPDAVETH
-185 PAGAGDDPPGAAGM
+185 PGAAGT
-199 ASAAGPANSASGALE
+199 AQADAWADSSAGAL
-214 RAAAADRNPA
+214 
-224 GAQAAAAAMPP
+224 
-235 AALATP
+235 
-241 AAADAVER
+241 ER
-249 AAELLAAA
+249 AAELLAGA

-269 RARAAAALRTLAE
+269 RARAAAALCTLAE
-282 SLQAPVAT
+282 RLQAPVAT
-290 SVAAKGVFSDH
+290 SVAAKGVFSDR

-306 GAAYPPYR
+306 GAAHPPYR
-314 PLTEYLRTRDVVLLA
+314 PLTEYLRSRDVVLLA

-337 LAETT
+337 LAE
-342 RSSRDAEDDESR
+342 
-354 GTGLAHRPS
+354 
-363 SAGQGTRLRTVRI
+363 GTRTRTVRI

-396 AELAARLAGARAE
+396 AQLAARLDRGANGGP
-409 AAAGAPAAPGLPAA
+409 AAAPAVAA
-423 SGVAGEVA
+423 EVA
-431 RLRARRAAPSEQL
+431 RLRAQREAPSEQL

-475 RSYFP
+475 RGYFP
-480 VYRPDSYQIPRGNL
+480 VYQPDSYQIPRGNL
-494 GAALPMALGVKLAYP
+494 GAALPLALGAKLACP

-524 HVQELATAVQY
+524 HVQELVTAVQY
-535 GINVVVVVCNDAAYG
+535 GINVVVVVCNDNAYG

-581 GVSGVR
+581 GISGQR
-587 AADADNLR
+587 AADAAALR
-595 STLAAALEADA
+595 RMLAAALEADS

>member
-14 EGVRHVFG
+14 EGVSHVFG

-31 VDPFHGRD
+31 VDPFYGRRE
-39 DIHYV
+39 IRYL
-44 SCRSEQPTTYLA
+44 SCRSEQPATYLA
-56 DGYGRVTGRPAAVV
+56 DGYGRVAGRPAAVI
-70 VLSGVGLRNAAPGLE
+70 VLSGVGLRSAAPGLE
-85 TAHAS
+85 TAFDS

-101 TEGAVPPAL
+101 TEDAVPPAL

-119 ATRPAALPA
+119 ATRPAEVPA
-128 LVRRAVAEARSGR
+128 LVRRALVEMGSGR
-141 PRPVYL
+141 PRPVYV

-156 REPVAWAGAVAAAGG
+156 RERVAWAAGGASAGDAAHAAAGL
-171 PAPGTAGAGHAAAH
+171 PPDAVETH
-185 PAGAGDDPPGAAGM
+185 PGAAGT
-199 ASAAGPANSASGALE
+199 AQADAWADSSAGAL
-214 RAAAADRNPA
+214 
-224 GAQAAAAAMPP
+224 
-235 AALATP
+235 
-241 AAADAVER
+241 ER
-249 AAELLAAA
+249 AAELLAGA

-269 RARAAAALRTLAE
+269 RARAAAALCTLAE
-282 SLQAPVAT
+282 RLQAPVAT
-290 SVAAKGVFSDH
+290 SVAAKGVFSDR

-306 GAAYPPYR
+306 GAAHPPYR
-314 PLTEYLRTRDVVLLA
+314 PLTEYLRSRDVVLLA

-337 LAETT
+337 LAE
-342 RSSRDAEDDESR
+342 
-354 GTGLAHRPS
+354 
-363 SAGQGTRLRTVRI
+363 GTRTRTVRI

-396 AELAARLAGARAE
+396 AQLAARLDRGANGGP
-409 AAAGAPAAPGLPAA
+409 AAAPAVAA
-423 SGVAGEVA
+423 EVA
-431 RLRARRAAPSEQL
+431 RLRAQREAPSEQL

-475 RSYFP
+475 RGYFP
-480 VYRPDSYQIPRGNL
+480 VYQPDSYQIPRGNL
-494 GAALPMALGVKLAYP
+494 GAALPLALGAKLACP

-524 HVQELATAVQY
+524 HVQELVTAVQY
-535 GINVVVVVCNDAAYG
+535 GINVVVVVCNDNAYG

-574 PALAAAF
+574 PTLAAAF
-581 GVSGVR
+581 GISGQR
-587 AADADNLR
+587 AADAAALR
-595 STLAAALEADA
+595 RMLAAALEADS

>member
-1 MSGGEALVGALAR
+1 MSGGEALVGALAW
-14 EGVRHVFG
+14 EGVSHVFG

-31 VDPFHGRD
+31 VDPFHGRG
-39 DIHYV
+39 DIRYI
-44 SCRSEQPTTYLA
+44 SCRSEQPATYLA
-56 DGYGRVTGRPAAVV
+56 DGYGRVAGRPAAVI
-70 VLSGVGLRNAAPGLE
+70 VLSGVGLRSAAPGLE
-85 TAHAS
+85 TAFDS

-119 ATRPAALPA
+119 ATRPAEVPA
-128 LVRRAVAEARSGR
+128 LVRRAVAEARRGR

-156 REPVAWAGAVAAAGG
+156 RERVAWAAGG
-171 PAPGTAGAGHAAAH
+171 ASAGDAAHAAEGLPPDAAETH
-185 PAGAGDDPPGAAGM
+185 PGAAGT
-199 ASAAGPANSASGALE
+199 AQADAWADSSAGAL
-214 RAAAADRNPA
+214 
-224 GAQAAAAAMPP
+224 
-235 AALATP
+235 
-241 AAADAVER
+241 ER
-249 AAELLAAA
+249 AAELLAGA

-269 RARAAAALRTLAE
+269 RARAAAALCTLAE
-282 SLQAPVAT
+282 RLQAPVAT
-290 SVAAKGVFSDH
+290 SVAAKGVFSDR

-306 GAAYPPYR
+306 GAAHPPYR
-314 PLTEYLRTRDVVLLA
+314 PLTEYLRSRDVVLLA

-337 LAETT
+337 LAE
-342 RSSRDAEDDESR
+342 
-354 GTGLAHRPS
+354 
-363 SAGQGTRLRTVRI
+363 GTRMRTVRI

-396 AELAARLAGARAE
+396 AQLAARLDRGADGGP
-409 AAAGAPAAPGLPAA
+409 AAAPAVAA
-423 SGVAGEVA
+423 EVA
-431 RLRARRAAPSEQL
+431 RLRVQREAPSEQL
-444 QPQRSLTEALRAA
+444 QPQRFLTEALRAA

-475 RSYFP
+475 RGYFP
-480 VYRPDSYQIPRGNL
+480 VYQPDSYQIPRGNL
-494 GAALPMALGVKLAYP
+494 GAALPIALGAKLACP

-535 GINVVVVVCNDAAYG
+535 GVNVVVVVCNDNAYG

-581 GVSGVR
+581 GISGQR
-587 AADADNLR
+587 AVDAAALR
-595 STLAAALEADA
+595 RMLAAALEADA

>member
-1 MSGGEALVGALAR
+1 MSGGEALVEALAR
-14 EGVRHVFG
+14 EGVSHVFG

-39 DIHYV
+39 DIRYV

-56 DGYGRVTGRPAAVV
+56 DGYGRVAGRPSAVI

-85 TAHAS
+85 TAHTS
-90 SSPVLVISDHA
+90 SSPAVVISDHD
-101 TEGAVPPAL
+101 TDGAVPPAL

-119 ATRPAALPA
+119 APRPAALPA
-128 LVRRAVAEARSGR
+128 LVRRAVSEARSGR

-156 REPVAWAGAVAAAGG
+156 REPVAW
-171 PAPGTAGAGHAAAH
+171 PGTGACAEDTARGAAGAGHPAAH
-185 PAGAGDDPPGAAGM
+185 RAGAADDPLVAGE
-199 ASAAGPANSASGALE
+199 AHPD
-214 RAAAADRNPA
+214 AADEAPDAVQANP
-224 GAQAAAAAMPP
+224 
-235 AALATP
+235 
-241 AAADAVER
+241 AADALER
-249 AAELLAAA
+249 AAELLAGA

-269 RARAAAALRTLAE
+269 RAGAAAALCALAE
-282 SLQAPVAT
+282 RLQAPVAT
-290 SVAAKGVFSDH
+290 SVAAKGVFSDR

-306 GAAYPPYR
+306 GAVYPPYR

-329 GTGWPAAA
+329 GTGWPAAT
-337 LAETT
+337 LA
-342 RSSRDAEDDESR
+342 D
-354 GTGLAHRPS
+354 GTGMH
-363 SAGQGTRLRTVRI
+363 TVRI
-376 DVEPRADA
+376 DAEPRADA
-384 EVTIQADAGWAL
+384 EVAIQADAGRAL
-396 AELAARLAGARAE
+396 AQLAARLDGAATAGAA
-409 AAAGAPAAPGLPAA
+409 AAPGV
-423 SGVAGEVA
+423 VAEVA
-431 RLRARRAAPSEQL
+431 RLRAQRAAPSEQL

-480 VYRPDSYQIPRGNL
+480 VYRPDGYQIPRGNL
-494 GAALPMALGVKLAYP
+494 GAALPMALGAKLACP

-535 GINVVVVVCNDAAYG
+535 GIAVVVVVCNDNAYG
-550 NVLRAQQEEFGGRV
+550 NVLRAQQEEFGGRL

-581 GVSGVR
+581 GISGQR
-587 AADADNLR
+587 AADAGALR
-595 STLAAALEADA
+595 RMLAAALESDA

-615 PLQRRY
+615 PLRRRY

>member
-14 EGVRHVFG
+14 EGVSHVFG

-31 VDPFHGRD
+31 VDPFYGRR
-39 DIHYV
+39 DIRYI
-44 SCRSEQPTTYLA
+44 SCRSEQPATYLA
-56 DGYGRVTGRPAAVV
+56 DGYGRVAGRPAAVI
-70 VLSGVGLRNAAPGLE
+70 VLSGVGLRSAAPGLE
-85 TAHAS
+85 TAFDS

-119 ATRPAALPA
+119 ATRPAEVPA
-128 LVRRAVAEARSGR
+128 LVRRAAAEARRGR

-156 REPVAWAGAVAAAGG
+156 RERVAWAAGGASAGDAAHAAAGL
-171 PAPGTAGAGHAAAH
+171 PADAAETH
-185 PAGAGDDPPGAAGM
+185 PGAAGT
-199 ASAAGPANSASGALE
+199 AQADAWADSSAGAL
-214 RAAAADRNPA
+214 
-224 GAQAAAAAMPP
+224 
-235 AALATP
+235 
-241 AAADAVER
+241 ER
-249 AAELLAAA
+249 AAELLAGA

-269 RARAAAALRTLAE
+269 RARAAAALCTLAE
-282 SLQAPVAT
+282 RLQAPVAT
-290 SVAAKGVFSDH
+290 SVAAKGVFSDR

-306 GAAYPPYR
+306 GAAHPPYR
-314 PLTEYLRTRDVVLLA
+314 PLTEYLRSRDVVLLA

-337 LAETT
+337 LAE
-342 RSSRDAEDDESR
+342 
-354 GTGLAHRPS
+354 
-363 SAGQGTRLRTVRI
+363 GTRTRTVRI
-376 DVEPRADA
+376 DMEPRADA

-396 AELAARLAGARAE
+396 AQLAARLDRGAAGGP
-409 AAAGAPAAPGLPAA
+409 AAAPAVAA
-423 SGVAGEVA
+423 EVA
-431 RLRARRAAPSEQL
+431 RLRAQREAPSEQL

-475 RSYFP
+475 RGYFP
-480 VYRPDSYQIPRGNL
+480 VYQPDSYQIPRGNL
-494 GAALPMALGVKLAYP
+494 GAALPLALGAKLACP

-524 HVQELATAVQY
+524 HVQELATAFQY
-535 GINVVVVVCNDAAYG
+535 GINVVVVVCNDNAYG

-581 GVSGVR
+581 GISGQR
-587 AADADNLR
+587 AADAAALR
-595 STLAAALEADA
+595 RMLAAALEADA

>member
-14 EGVRHVFG
+14 EGVSHVFG

-31 VDPFHGRD
+31 VDPFYGRRE
-39 DIHYV
+39 IRYL
-44 SCRSEQPTTYLA
+44 SCRSEQPATYLA
-56 DGYGRVTGRPAAVV
+56 DGYGRVAGRPAAVI
-70 VLSGVGLRNAAPGLE
+70 VLSGVGLRSAAPGLE
-85 TAHAS
+85 TAFDS

-101 TEGAVPPAL
+101 TEDAVPPAL

-119 ATRPAALPA
+119 ATRPAEVPA
-128 LVRRAVAEARSGR
+128 LVRRALVEMGSGR
-141 PRPVYL
+141 PRPVYV

-156 REPVAWAGAVAAAGG
+156 RERVAWAAGGASAGDAAHAAAGL
-171 PAPGTAGAGHAAAH
+171 PPDAVETH
-185 PAGAGDDPPGAAGM
+185 PGAAGT
-199 ASAAGPANSASGALE
+199 AQADAWADSSAGAL
-214 RAAAADRNPA
+214 
-224 GAQAAAAAMPP
+224 
-235 AALATP
+235 
-241 AAADAVER
+241 ER
-249 AAELLAAA
+249 AAELLAGA

-269 RARAAAALRTLAE
+269 RARAAAALCTLAE
-282 SLQAPVAT
+282 RLQAPVAT
-290 SVAAKGVFSDH
+290 SVAAKGVFSDR

-306 GAAYPPYR
+306 GAAHPPYR
-314 PLTEYLRTRDVVLLA
+314 PLTEYLRSRDVVLLA

-337 LAETT
+337 LAE
-342 RSSRDAEDDESR
+342 
-354 GTGLAHRPS
+354 
-363 SAGQGTRLRTVRI
+363 GTRTRTVRI

-396 AELAARLAGARAE
+396 AQLAARLDRGADGGP
-409 AAAGAPAAPGLPAA
+409 AAAPAVAA
-423 SGVAGEVA
+423 EVA
-431 RLRARRAAPSEQL
+431 RLRAQREAPSEQL

-475 RSYFP
+475 RGYFP
-480 VYRPDSYQIPRGNL
+480 VYQPDSYQIPRGNL
-494 GAALPMALGVKLAYP
+494 GAALPLALGAKLACP

-524 HVQELATAVQY
+524 HVQELVTAVQY
-535 GINVVVVVCNDAAYG
+535 GINVVVVVCNDNAYG

-574 PALAAAF
+574 PTLAAAF
-581 GVSGVR
+581 GISGQR
-587 AADADNLR
+587 AADAAALR
-595 STLAAALEADA
+595 RMLAAALEADS

>member
-14 EGVRHVFG
+14 EGVSHVFG

-31 VDPFHGRD
+31 VDPFYGRR
-39 DIHYV
+39 DIRYI
-44 SCRSEQPTTYLA
+44 SCRSEQPATYLA
-56 DGYGRVTGRPAAVV
+56 DGYGRVAGRPAAVI
-70 VLSGVGLRNAAPGLE
+70 VLSGVGLRSAAPGLE
-85 TAHAS
+85 TAFDS

-119 ATRPAALPA
+119 ATRPAEVPA
-128 LVRRAVAEARSGR
+128 LVRRALAEMGSGR

-156 REPVAWAGAVAAAGG
+156 RERVAWAAGGASADAAAHAAAGL
-171 PAPGTAGAGHAAAH
+171 PPDAAETY
-185 PAGAGDDPPGAAGM
+185 PGAAGT
-199 ASAAGPANSASGALE
+199 AQADAWADSSAGAL
-214 RAAAADRNPA
+214 
-224 GAQAAAAAMPP
+224 
-235 AALATP
+235 
-241 AAADAVER
+241 ER
-249 AAELLAAA
+249 AAELLAGA

-269 RARAAAALRTLAE
+269 RARAAAALCTLAE
-282 SLQAPVAT
+282 RLQAPVAT
-290 SVAAKGVFSDH
+290 SVAAKGVFSDR

-306 GAAYPPYR
+306 GAAHPPYR
-314 PLTEYLRTRDVVLLA
+314 PLTEYLRSRDMVLLA

-337 LAETT
+337 LAE
-342 RSSRDAEDDESR
+342 
-354 GTGLAHRPS
+354 
-363 SAGQGTRLRTVRI
+363 GTRTRTVRI

-396 AELAARLAGARAE
+396 AQLAARLDRGANGGPAV
-409 AAAGAPAAPGLPAA
+409 APAVAA
-423 SGVAGEVA
+423 EVA
-431 RLRARRAAPSEQL
+431 RLRAQREAPSEQL

-475 RSYFP
+475 RGYFP
-480 VYRPDSYQIPRGNL
+480 VYQPDSYQIPRGNL
-494 GAALPMALGVKLAYP
+494 GAALPLALGAKLACP

-524 HVQELATAVQY
+524 HVQELVTAVQY
-535 GINVVVVVCNDAAYG
+535 GIAVVVVVCNDNAYG

-581 GVSGVR
+581 GISGQR
-587 AADADNLR
+587 AADAAALR
-595 STLAAALEADA
+595 RMLAAALEADA

>member
-14 EGVRHVFG
+14 EGVSHVFG

-31 VDPFHGRD
+31 VDPFHGRH

-56 DGYGRVTGRPAAVV
+56 DGYGRVTGRPAAVI

-90 SSPVLVISDHA
+90 SSPVLVISDHH
-101 TEGAVPPAL
+101 TDGAVPPAL

-147 GVSHAVLAA
+147 GASHAVLAA
-156 REPVAWAGAVAAAGG
+156 REPVAAAASGTPGG
-171 PAPGTAGAGHAAAH
+171 GAAH
-185 PAGAGDDPPGAAGM
+185 GDATVTGHRTMPPAAT
-199 ASAAGPANSASGALE
+199 AAGP
-214 RAAAADRNPA
+214 PA
-224 GAQAAAAAMPP
+224 TDAAQAAAG
-235 AALATP
+235 
-241 AAADAVER
+241 AVDR

-257 ARPAIVAGTGVA
+257 ERPAIVAGTGVA
-269 RARAAAALRTLAE
+269 RAGAAAALYALAE
-282 SLQAPVAT
+282 RLQAPVAT
-290 SVAAKGVFSDH
+290 SVAAKGVLSDH

-306 GAAYPPYR
+306 GAVYPPYR
-314 PLTEYLRTRDVVLLA
+314 PLTDYLRTRDVVLLA

-337 LAETT
+337 LF
-342 RSSRDAEDDESR
+342 
-354 GTGLAHRPS
+354 G
-363 SAGQGTRLRTVRI
+363 GTRMRTVRI
-376 DVEPRADA
+376 DVEPRSDT
-384 EVTIQADAGWAL
+384 EVRIQADAGWAL
-396 AELAARLAGARAE
+396 EQLAARLEGGTASIP
-409 AAAGAPAAPGLPAA
+409 PAAPEVAA
-423 SGVAGEVA
+423 EVA
-431 RLRARRAAPSEQL
+431 RLRAQRAAPGEQL

-494 GAALPMALGVKLAYP
+494 GAALPMALGAKLACP

-535 GINVVVVVCNDAAYG
+535 GIAVVVVVCNDNAYG

-564 VGTRLRNPDF
+564 VGTRLHNPDF
-574 PALAAAF
+574 PGLAAAF
-581 GVSGVR
+581 GVSGQR
-587 AADADNLR
+587 AADAAALR
-595 STLAAALEADA
+595 RMLAAALEADA